1 MTTSTMSSDIKRL
14 NNAIQINSRD
24 WSATRSDFI
33 QTNDDNESCNF
44 ILLLNAA
51 PSSNHFHSLF
61 NNLLLSLFLLHFFHF
76 FRSSFFICF
85 HCNFLRS
92 HCLFSLHFIFAFDL
106 MPLHPL
112 RLTGPAIN
120 MKLNRLHIAQSTK
133 RRRMANGKMSHRH
146 RSNRTKE
153 TEKTEKRV
161 TSHWRRCR
169 STFES
174 SRK

>member
-1 MTTSTMSSDIKRL
+1 MQFKLIHEIEVRRAVTSFKQTMTTKA
-14 NNAIQINSRD
+14 AISFCC
-24 WSATRSDFI
+24 WT
-33 QTNDDNESCNF
+33 
-44 ILLLNAA
+44 
-51 PSSNHFHSLF
+51 
-61 NNLLLSLFLLHFFHF
+61 LLHRRTISIHFLTICFCLYFFYIF
-76 FRSSFFICF
+76 FTFFVHIFFICF

-133 RRRMANGKMSHRH
+133 RRRMANGKMSPRH